1 MVSKNRL
8 GPPNIE
14 TEGFGSTS
22 GKSSLTGVARIHHS
36 SHHRTFWALWLDTQD
51 PPRDPVARIV
61 SVVSNG
67 CISDPRVLREAQW
80 LFDAGHEVTIHAFD
94 RLENLPLE
102 SNYNGIKIIRH
113 RVGFTPYGGTWSTW
127 RGLQRFRKS
136 VINSVNEID
145 LLHCHDADTL
155 SLAKKIKT
163 KRVLFD
169 MHDLHHTWVMM
180 KNPKSFFRNIV
191 SNRMKTRMLR
201 QTVLADSIITSSSF
215 FCDWL
220 SDKGIKSYPIENR
233 IDKQETIP
241 KPPQFTIGYF
251 GKIREE
257 AAFELLFEAIKT
269 LDKNDRPRVMI
280 AGDGV
285 SRQKVI
291 EMIERFPELDIV
303 IQDAFEHSDLP
314 SMMREISVMFAM
326 YPPQRGNIR
335 EGALPSKMFEAAAF
349 GRPCIVNKGV
359 PMGTICETESLGR
372 SVSWG
377 DMVELADSILDLKD
391 VNVELQSDA
400 KREKERF
407 LQIIDEL
414 KI

>member
-1 MVSKNRL
+1 
-8 GPPNIE
+8 
-14 TEGFGSTS
+14 
-22 GKSSLTGVARIHHS
+22 
-36 SHHRTFWALWLDTQD
+36 
-51 PPRDPVARIV
+51 VARIV

-67 CISDPRVLREAQW
+67 CVSDPRVLREAQW

-113 RVGFTPYGGTWSTW
+113 RVGITPYGGTWSTW

-136 VINSVNEID
+136 VVNGVNEID

-155 SLAKKIKT
+155 LLAKKINT

-180 KNPKSFFRNIV
+180 RNPKSLFRHLI
-191 SNRMKTRMLR
+191 SNQMKTRMLR
-201 QTVLADSIITSSSF
+201 QTALADSIITSSPF

-220 SDKGIKSYPIENR
+220 SDRGIKSYPVENR
-233 IDKQETIP
+233 IAIQELFP
-241 KPPQFTIGYF
+241 KPSEFTIGYF

-257 AAFELLFEAIKT
+257 AAFELLFEAIQT
-269 LDKNDRPRVMI
+269 LRKNDRPKVRI

-291 EMIERFPELDIV
+291 EMIERYPDLDIV

-314 SMMREISVMFAM
+314 SMMRGISVMFAM

-335 EGALPSKMFEAAAF
+335 EGAIPSKMFEAAAF

-372 SVSWG
+372 TVSWG
-377 DMVELADSILDLKD
+377 DVVELADAILHLKD

-400 KREKERF
+400 KREEERF
-407 LQIIDEL
+407 LQIIDDL